1 MAVED
6 AEDAEGAHHTVL
18 VTGGSGYLAS
28 WTIVE
33 LLRRGYRVRTTVRRS
48 TREAE
53 VREMV
58 AGGTRSTDRLTLFE
72 ADLMADRGWAE
83 AAEGADYV
91 LHMASP
97 MPIGEYRGTDL
108 IGPALSGTRRVLA
121 AAHAAG
127 VRRVVVT
134 SSVEAALPE
143 TPGDIATES
152 LWTVAPVSP
161 QYDYRRAKTLAEQA
175 VWDFARMHAAA
186 MEVTTV
192 LPAFMQGPVL
202 GSDYS
207 GSVGVVA
214 MLLSGK
220 LPAIPRVGWDV
231 VDVRDIA
238 DLHIRAMTAPE
249 AAFERFIGAGE
260 FLWLKDFA
268 AILRD
273 SLGAKGLRV
282 PQRGL
287 PDFVVRFGAT
297 FNADL
302 KEIAPRLGVEQAA
315 TSEKAERL
323 LGWTARPAAT
333 AVRDA
338 AVSLL
343 ERNLV

>member
-1 MAVED
+1 MVADE
-6 AEDAEGAHHTVL
+6 AEGAHRTVL

-33 LLRRGYRVRTTVRRS
+33 LLRRAYRVRATIRRS

-58 AGGTRSTDRLTLFE
+58 AGQTGSTDRLTFFE
-72 ADLMADRGWAE
+72 ADPVADRGWAE

-91 LHMASP
+91 LHLASP

-108 IGPALSGTRRVLA
+108 IGPALSGTRRVLV

-127 VRRVVVT
+127 VQRVVVT

-143 TPGDIATES
+143 TPGAVATES
-152 LWTVAPVSP
+152 LWTIASDSP
-161 QYDYRRAKTLAEQA
+161 EYEYRRAKTLAEQE
-175 VWDFARMHAAA
+175 VWEFVRAHGTA
-186 MEVTTV
+186 MEATTV

-207 GSVGVVA
+207 GSVSVIA
-214 MLLSGK
+214 TLLSGK

-238 DLHIRAMTAPE
+238 DLHIRAMTSPS
-249 AAFERFIGAGE
+249 AAFERFIGSGE

-273 SLGAKGLRV
+273 SLGAKGARV

-287 PDFVVRFGAT
+287 PDFVVRFGAR
-297 FNADL
+297 FNGDL
-302 KEIAPRLGVEQAA
+302 KEIAPRLGVEQSA

-323 LGWTARPAAT
+323 LGWKARSAAT

-343 ERNLV
+343 ERSLV

>member
-6 AEDAEGAHHTVL
+6 VEGADHTVL
-18 VTGGSGYLAS
+18 VTGGSGYLAG

-33 LLRRGYRVRTTVRRS
+33 LRRRGYRVRTTIRRS

-58 AGGTRSTDRLTLFE
+58 AGHTRSTDRLMFVE
-72 ADLMADRGWAE
+72 ADLMTDRGWAE

-121 AAHAAG
+121 AAQAAG

-143 TPGDIATES
+143 TPGPVASES
-152 LWTVAPVSP
+152 LWTIAPESP
-161 QYDYRRAKTLAEQA
+161 EYEYRRAKTLAERA
-175 VWDFARMHAAA
+175 VWEFADAHGDA

-207 GSVGVVA
+207 GSVSVVA

-238 DLHIRAMTAPE
+238 DLHIRAMTSPD
-249 AAFERFIGAGE
+249 AAFERFIGSGE
-260 FLWLKDFA
+260 FLWLSDFA
-268 AILRD
+268 SILRD
-273 SLGAKGLRV
+273 SLGAEGSRV
-282 PQRGL
+282 PHRGL
-287 PDFVVRFGAT
+287 PDFIVRFGAR

-323 LGWTARPAAT
+323 LGWKARSAAT
-333 AVRDA
+333 SIRDA

-343 ERNLV
+343 ERSLV

>member
-6 AEDAEGAHHTVL
+6 AHHTVL

-58 AGGTRSTDRLTLFE
+58 AAQTHSTGQLTFFE
-72 ADLMADRGWAE
+72 ADLMTDRGWAE
-83 AAEGADYV
+83 ATEGSDYV

-143 TPGDIATES
+143 SPGAVATES
-152 LWTVAPVSP
+152 LWTIAPDSP
-161 QYDYRRAKTLAEQA
+161 EYEYRRAKTFAERE
-175 VWDFARMHAAA
+175 VWEFARTHGAA

-202 GSDYS
+202 GRDYS
-207 GSVGVVA
+207 GSVSVVA

-238 DLHIRAMTAPE
+238 DLHIRAMTSPR
-249 AAFERFIGAGE
+249 AAFERFIGRGE

-273 SLGAKGLRV
+273 SLGSKGSRV
-282 PQRGL
+282 PERGL
-287 PDFVVRFGAT
+287 PDFVVRFGAR
-297 FNADL
+297 FNGDL
-302 KEIAPRLGVEQAA
+302 KEIAPRLGVEQTA

-323 LGWTARPAAT
+323 LGWKARSAAT
-333 AVRDA
+333 AVRDG

-343 ERNLV
+343 ELSLV